1 MKSFECKAHLIVTP
15 HAQGVYLSAEL
26 INVGYLLNEYNL
38 FPSINPRKVWLGLKR
53 VIIEVPAYSLSEKRD
68 ASILLSIEFIEEEEL
83 EVELNKESSSIVIGI
98 SDERVFGW
106 GEEGDILLRR
116 YREA

>member
-1 MKSFECKAHLIVTP
+1 MKSYECKATLIVTP

-53 VIIEVPAYSLSEKRD
+53 VIIEVHVYSLSEKRD
-68 ASILLSIEFIEEEEL
+68 TSILLSIEFVEEEKEI
-83 EVELNKESSSIVIGI
+83 EYEESSSIVIGI

-106 GEEGDILLRR
+106 GEEGEVLLRR